1 MNLSDEQND
10 NSNDEQITS
19 FFLAVADDL
28 QMFVQLHAKEPDTE
42 LLEALVS
49 CGFPNSLGLKLVS
62 EEGNIATQFMAR
74 VVETLPE
81 TFDDEFLDMLAADF
95 ADIYLN
101 HSLQASPLESVWID
115 EEKLTCQVSMFQ
127 VRAWYEN
134 YGLMA
139 ENWRIRPDDD
149 LVLQLQFISHL
160 FSIADPLKQLEA
172 IARFMD
178 EHLLRW
184 LDQFAT
190 RVAHRS
196 ATPYFSGIA
205 LLTAA
210 YCEELRDLIA
220 KTTNQPRPTQE
231 EIAERM
237 KPKPVSQE
245 VPLSYMPGIGPA
257 V

>member
-1 MNLSDEQND
+1 MNQPADQHD
-10 NSNDEQITS
+10 DSNRAQVEIFMQVI
-19 FFLAVADDL
+19 ADDL
-28 QMFVQLHAKEPDTE
+28 LMLTRLHAKEPDAE
-42 LLEALVS
+42 LLEVLVNFE
-49 CGFPNSLGLKLVS
+49 FPKSMGLKLV
-62 EEGNIATQFMAR
+62 GDDGDKATQFMSR
-74 VVETLPE
+74 VIEMLPE
-81 TFDDEFLDMLAADF
+81 SLDDEYLDRLAADF

-115 EEKLTCQVSMFQ
+115 EEKLTCQESMFQ
-127 VRAWYEN
+127 VRAWYES
-134 YGLMA
+134 YGLKA

-160 FSIADPLKQLEA
+160 FSIAESIQELED

-184 LDQFAT
+184 LGEFAK

-196 ATPYFSGIA
+196 ATPYFSAVA
-205 LLTAA
+205 LLTGA
-210 YCEELRDLIA
+210 YCEELRDLLATI
-220 KTTNQPRPTQE
+220 TNQPRPSAD

-237 KPKPVSQE
+237 KSRSESQQ
-245 VPLSYMPGIGPA
+245 VTLSYMPGLGPA